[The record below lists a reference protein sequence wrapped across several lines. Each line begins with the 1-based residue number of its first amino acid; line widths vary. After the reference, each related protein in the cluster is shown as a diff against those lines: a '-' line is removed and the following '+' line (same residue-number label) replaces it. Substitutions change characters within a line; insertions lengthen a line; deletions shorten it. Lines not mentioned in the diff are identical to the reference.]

1 MKTQQRVHK
10 RTGCLAKYKIQPTVY
25 RDSHVTARIP
35 NSLFL
40 ALESERQRL
49 GISRSELVFNALD
62 SFLKRA

>member
-1 MKTQQRVHK
+1 MKSQKLHK
-10 RTGCLAKYKIQPTVY
+10 QTSWLAQYTIKPTVY

-49 GISRSELVFNALD
+49 GISRSELVFKALD